1 VILDSLH
8 PFTCRADKSV
18 VCARCSSSAWH
29 TLACGEIENDKKL
42 YIGFRHRRGHR
53 PRLWHADGGSAAV
66 VRAGCGANLSG
77 PANCSS
83 GFNPC
88 LVGGYIEL
96 RIQSAPAGLWTVV
109 QWQDRS
115 GFWHDVEGWKG
126 MLDERNLKVWW
137 VAKPELGKGPF
148 RWLVLSQN
156 KVVATSETF
165 YLPHADQTVSVEV
178 SLVPCQSCV

>member
-1 VILDSLH
+1 MTRNYTSAFGIAVVIGL
-8 PFTCRADKSV
+8 
-18 VCARCSSSAWH
+18 VCGMLMVAARPSSAQAAAP
-29 TLACGEIENDKKL
+29 T
-42 YIGFRHRRGHR
+42 FPVR
-53 PRLWHADGGSAAV
+53 PPVRPTVPPDSA
-66 VRAGCGANLSG
+66 
-77 PANCSS
+77 PA
-83 GFNPC
+83 P
-88 LVGGYIEL
+88 VGGYIEL
-96 RIQSAPAGLWTVV
+96 RVQSASAGLWTVV